1 MIEKVAVVGLG
12 LIGGS
17 IAKALRKYTDIDVIG
32 VDVDTK
38 TLDKALR
45 EGTISE
51 AFREINF
58 ALDVDALF
66 ICTPVGKI
74 ADSVKKIYPHLKKGC
89 IITDVGS
96 TKKVVMEEIEKFLP
110 PDFYFIG
117 GHPMAGTEKAG
128 YDYSHPDLFVNSFYF
143 LIPSSSVEEGILE
156 IFVKEIIK
164 KIGAKP
170 VIVDYNEHDRI
181 VGVISHVPHIVS
193 TALSNFAHRECKDAL
208 KYAAGGFKDTTRIA
222 LSQTEMWKD
231 IIFSNREVVL
241 DLLRNYKNLLEEF
254 VYHLERGDEEFLVD
268 FLDKAREC
276 RKILEV

>member
-58 ALDVDALF
+58 ALEVDVLF

-74 ADSVKKIYPHLKKGC
+74 ADNVKNIYPHLKKGC

-110 PDFYFIG
+110 LDFYFIG

-128 YDYSHPDLFVNSFYF
+128 YDYSHPDLFVDSFYF
-143 LIPSSSVEEGILE
+143 LVPSDSVEEGILE

-181 VGVISHVPHIVS
+181 VGVISHVPHIIS
-193 TALSNFAHRECKDAL
+193 TTLSNFAHRECKDAL

-222 LSQTEMWKD
+222 LSQTEMW
-231 IIFSNREVVL
+231 
-241 DLLRNYKNLLEEF
+241 
-254 VYHLERGDEEFLVD
+254 
-268 FLDKAREC
+268 
-276 RKILEV
+276 

>member
-1 MIEKVAVVGLG
+1 MIERVAVVGLG

-17 IAKALRKYTDIDVIG
+17 IAKALRKYTDVDVIG
-32 VDVDTK
+32 VDVNTK

-51 AFREINF
+51 AFQRVNF
-58 ALDVDALF
+58 ALDVDAVF

-74 ADSVKKIYPHLKKGC
+74 VDNAKNIYPYLKKGC

-128 YDYSHPDLFVNSFYF
+128 YEYSHPDLFVDSFYF
-143 LIPSSSVEEGILE
+143 LVPSGSVGEGILE
-156 IFVKEIIK
+156 IFIKEIIK

-181 VGVISHVPHIVS
+181 VGIISHVPHIVS
-193 TALSNFAHRECKDAL
+193 TTLSNFVRRECKDAL

-231 IIFSNREVVL
+231 IIFSNREVIL
-241 DLLRNYKNLLEEF
+241 DLLTNYKNLLQEF
-254 VYHLERGDEEFLVD
+254 VYHLETRDEEFLVE
-268 FLDKAREC
+268 FLDKAREF
-276 RKILEV
+276 RKTLET